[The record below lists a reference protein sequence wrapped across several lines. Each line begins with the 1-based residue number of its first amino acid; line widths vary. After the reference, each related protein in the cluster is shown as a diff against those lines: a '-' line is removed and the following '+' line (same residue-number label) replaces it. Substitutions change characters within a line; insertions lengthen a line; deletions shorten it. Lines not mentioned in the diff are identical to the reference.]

1 MIAKSTLPEVLER
14 IMDGEDV
21 GTWFKGENV
30 HPQLKKRDII
40 IGTAV
45 KGKIFVDEGCR
56 SAILNKGSSL
66 LPVGILG
73 TEGDFAEGDTVAVF
87 CGSDEVARG
96 ITHYSRGDIDLIK
109 GLHTEQLKGALG
121 AEPPY
126 DTVIHRDNLLV
137 MK

>member
-1 MIAKSTLPEVLER
+1 MPFCY
-14 IMDGEDV
+14 
-21 GTWFKGENV
+21 FKQRLQSPSGRN
-30 HPQLKKRDII
+30 PRY
-40 IGTAV
+40 GR
-45 KGKIFVDEGCR
+45 G
-56 SAILNKGSSL
+56 
-66 LPVGILG
+66 
-73 TEGDFAEGDTVAVF
+73 FAEGDTVAVF

-109 GLHTEQLKGALG
+109 GLHTEQLKGALR